1 MPTAAT
7 SSVVKDTIKRSESQE
22 LLANEERAKLL
33 ISRLNQENFTA
44 MSPERYQSTLEA
56 SSPESILKNAQA
68 SQTDPKSKQ

>member
-56 SSPESILKNAQA
+56 SSPESILKN
-68 SQTDPKSKQ
+68 T

>member
-44 MSPERYQSTLEA
+44 MSPERYQSTLEV
-56 SSPESILKNAQA
+56 SSPESILKNA
-68 SQTDPKSKQ
+68 

>member
-56 SSPESILKNAQA
+56 SSPESILKNA
-68 SQTDPKSKQ
+68 